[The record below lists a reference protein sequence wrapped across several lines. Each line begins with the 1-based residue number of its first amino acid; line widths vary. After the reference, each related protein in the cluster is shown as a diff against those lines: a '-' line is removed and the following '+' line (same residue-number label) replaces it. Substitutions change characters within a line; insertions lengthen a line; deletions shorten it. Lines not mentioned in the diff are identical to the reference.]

1 MFRRF
6 LFFKKLFIPFFQ
18 KFQFLLVLFMEYEG
32 IVIRPPSEAES
43 LILQASLGCSHN
55 RCTFCPTYKGRR
67 FRIKDLEAI
76 KAEIDE
82 AAAYGPFRKVFL
94 ADGDAL
100 IIPQPKLKAIL
111 EYLQEK
117 IPGLR
122 RVGIYGNAK
131 SILRKSV
138 EELKEL
144 KDRKLGIVYLGVETG
159 DEDLLNKIQKGA
171 TFEQMVAAG
180 RRVKEAGI
188 TLSVTVL
195 LGLAGADPEKARQH
209 AVETARV
216 LSAIDPDFASALTLM
231 VVPGTPLHEEV
242 RAGRFQVPS
251 PFQLLEELG
260 TLIANT
266 DFSRCYFTSNH
277 ASNYLP
283 IKARM
288 PKDKD
293 AVVRLIQKVVST
305 RDSSRLRP
313 EFLRGL

>member
-1 MFRRF
+1 
-6 LFFKKLFIPFFQ
+6 
-18 KFQFLLVLFMEYEG
+18 MEYEG

-43 LILQASLGCSHN
+43 LILQVTLGCSHN

-67 FRIKDLEAI
+67 FRIKDLADI

-82 AAAYGPFRKVFL
+82 AASYGPFRKVFL

-100 IIPQPKLKAIL
+100 IIPQPKLLAIL
-111 EYLQEK
+111 DYLREK
-117 IPGLR
+117 IRGLR

-138 EELKEL
+138 DELRDL
-144 KDRKLGIVYLGVETG
+144 KNRKLGIVYLGVETG
-159 DEDLLNKIQKGA
+159 EPSLLERIHKGA
-171 TFEQMVAAG
+171 TYEQMVEAG

-195 LGLAGADPEKARQH
+195 LGMGGTEHAHPHALA
-209 AVETARV
+209 TARI
-216 LSAIDPDFASALTLM
+216 LSDIDPDFASALTLM
-231 VVPGTPLHEEV
+231 VVPGTPLYEEKE
-242 RAGRFQVPS
+242 AGRFQLPS

-260 TLIANT
+260 TIIASSN
-266 DFSRCYFTSNH
+266 FSQCYFTANH

-283 IKARM
+283 LKARL
-288 PKDKD
+288 PRDKEAIVD
-293 AVVRLIQKVVST
+293 LIHQVVSS
-305 RDSSRLRP
+305 RDKSRLRP

>member
-1 MFRRF
+1 LNAASRP
-6 LFFKKLFIPFFQ
+6 LTAEGD
-18 KFQFLLVLFMEYEG
+18 FMEYEG
-32 IVIRPPSEAES
+32 IVIRPPSEADS
-43 LILQASLGCSHN
+43 LILQATVGCSHN

-67 FRIKDLEAI
+67 FRIKDLEAL

-100 IIPQPKLKAIL
+100 IIPQPKLKVIL

-117 IPGLR
+117 IRGLR

-144 KDRKLGIVYLGVETG
+144 KERKLGIVYLGVETG
-159 DEDLLNKIQKGA
+159 DEELLKKIQKGA
-171 TFEQMVAAG
+171 TYRQMVEAG
-180 RRVKEAGI
+180 RRVQEAGI

-195 LGLAGADPEKARQH
+195 LGLAGTNSEKTRQH
-209 AVETARV
+209 ALETAKV
-216 LSAIDPDFASALTLM
+216 LSDIDPDFASALTLM
-231 VVPGTPLHEEV
+231 LVPGTPLYEEM
-242 RAGRFQVPS
+242 RAGEFQLPS

-260 TLIANT
+260 TLLANAN
-266 DFSRCYFTSNH
+266 FSRCYFTSNH

-288 PKDKD
+288 PKDKE
-293 AVVRLIQKVVST
+293 AVVQLIHQVVSS